1 MGINEPEK
9 TALPPRA
16 AWLAPRCVVCAL
28 EPGAPLC
35 AGCERD
41 FFPADAIRCS
51 RCALRLAAPSAGQC
65 GPCLREPPHFDATL
79 ALADYVA
86 PVAGM
91 VAALKFGARVDLAE
105 AFAQLLAARESAR
118 SDLVLAVPLS
128 FERESERGF
137 NQSLEIARRYAR
149 LTGSQLAER
158 ALLKVRHTVP
168 QQSLA
173 RDARRRNVRGAFSV
187 SGEMHGRHVAVIDDV
202 MTTGSTLD
210 EIARVLKNAGAVQVI
225 NRVVARTP

>member
-1 MGINEPEK
+1 
-9 TALPPRA
+9 
-16 AWLAPRCVVCAL
+16 VCAL

-35 AGCERD
+35 DGCERD
-41 FFPADAIRCS
+41 FFPAEAARCA
-51 RCALRLAAPSAGQC
+51 RCALRLPASADAQC
-65 GPCLREPPHFDATL
+65 GACLKEPPHFDATT
-79 ALADYVA
+79 ALADYLA

-91 VAALKFGARVDLAE
+91 VAALKFGGRVDLAD
-105 AFAQLLAARESAR
+105 AFAQLLASRDSAR
-118 SDLVLAVPLS
+118 ADLVLAVPLS

-137 NQSLEIARRYAR
+137 NQSLEVARRYAR
-149 LTGSQLAER
+149 LTGTRLAER

-173 RDARRRNVRGAFSV
+173 RDARHRNVRGAFSV
-187 SGEMHGRHVAVIDDV
+187 SGEVRGRRVAVVDDV

-210 EIARVLKNAGAVQVI
+210 EIARVLKDAGAAQVV